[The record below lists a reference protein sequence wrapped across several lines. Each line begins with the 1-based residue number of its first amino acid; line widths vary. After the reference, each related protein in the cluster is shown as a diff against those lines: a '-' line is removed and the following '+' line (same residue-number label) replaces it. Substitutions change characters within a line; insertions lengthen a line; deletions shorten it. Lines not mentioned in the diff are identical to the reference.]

1 MNNAPASG
9 YEEDV
14 GSRTTVRVIAHSST
28 PHLKKNPKYLV
39 DIPSPTEYVV
49 GWGPAKALST
59 TGSGFAF
66 NTLKASAEKYKKT
79 GFFYLTQEQMNK
91 ADEIFEAETGVPRY
105 VTLILFGYRHDTS
118 QRQ

>member
-28 PHLKKNPKYLV
+28 PHLKQNHQNLV
-39 DIPSPTEYVV
+39 GKPSPAQYVV
-49 GWGPAKALST
+49 GWGPAKPMST
-59 TGSGFAF
+59 SGSGYAF
-66 NTLKASAEKYKKT
+66 NTLRDTAKKYKEA

-91 ADEIFEAETGVPRY
+91 ADEVFEAETGVQRY
-105 VTLILFGYRHDTS
+105 CTCFNLSGSCT
-118 QRQ
+118 